1 MTDGLE
7 ETGTRVRLSE
17 VLSALSFILDR
28 VEGQPEGHAVR
39 SCFIGMSVA
48 ERLGLSEE
56 RRSAL
61 FYALLLKDA
70 GCSSNASRV
79 AALLDADDS
88 GAKSALKMVDRD
100 RLPEAVAYLVRN
112 VGRGRPLRSRV
123 GRFFSVLL
131 RGQKEGREFVR
142 IRCER
147 GAEIS
152 RSLGFPEGTARAIRA
167 LDERWDGAG
176 HPDGLR
182 GEEIPLLARICGLAQ
197 TIEVFHAA
205 GGPARAEGVAR
216 DRRGTWFAPE
226 VVDAFLAA
234 AREDDLWERLRGPGL
249 ATSVSGMEPGEEIP
263 ATPERLDRIP
273 RAFARI
279 IDAKSPFTYR
289 HSEGVATAAAAM
301 GERMGFAP
309 RAVRDQEW
317 AGLLH
322 DIGKLSVSSRILDKP
337 GPLTAAERTEIRKH
351 PALTYDILSRV
362 TPFRHLAEVAASHH
376 ERPDGKGYHRGLKA
390 DALSL
395 RARILAVADTFD
407 ALSQDRP
414 YRPAMPMEKV
424 LDCLRNE
431 SGTGLCPE
439 CVEVLEDLVSDGE
452 GCLALGRSAPKVGRD
467 SMTRYP

>member
-1 MTDGLE
+1 MSDGLE
-7 ETGTRVRLSE
+7 ETGTRVRLCE

-79 AALLDADDS
+79 AAVLDADDS
-88 GAKSALKMVDRD
+88 GAKGALKMVDRE
-100 RLPEAVAYLVRN
+100 RLPQAVAYLARN

-131 RGQKEGREFVR
+131 RGQREGREFVR

-152 RSLGFPEGTARAIRA
+152 RFLGFPEGTARTIRA
-167 LDERWDGAG
+167 STSAG
-176 HPDGLR
+176 TVPATRTGCAARRYRPWPGSAASPRPSRSSTPPAAPPAPRRSPATAVGPGSPPRSWTLSWRRR
-182 GEEIPLLARICGLAQ
+182 GRTACGSAC
-197 TIEVFHAA
+197 
-205 GGPARAEGVAR
+205 GGPASWGPSPAWSRA
-216 DRRGTWFAPE
+216 RRYRRRPSGWTGSPAPSPASSTPNPPSPTGTP
-226 VVDAFLAA
+226 
-234 AREDDLWERLRGPGL
+234 RGSRRPRRRWASAWASRPGRC
-249 ATSVSGMEPGEEIP
+249 ATRSGRGC
-263 ATPERLDRIP
+263 
-273 RAFARI
+273 
-279 IDAKSPFTYR
+279 Y
-289 HSEGVATAAAAM
+289 
-301 GERMGFAP
+301 
-309 RAVRDQEW
+309 
-317 AGLLH
+317 
-322 DIGKLSVSSRILDKP
+322 DIGKLGVSSRILDKP
-337 GPLTAAERTEIRKH
+337 GPLTAAERAEIRKH
-351 PALTYDILSRV
+351 SALTYDILSRV

-424 LDCLRNE
+424 LACLRNE
-431 SGTGLCPE
+431 SGTGLSPE

-467 SMTRYP
+467 STTRYP

>member
-1 MTDGLE
+1 M
-7 ETGTRVRLSE
+7 RLSE

-61 FYALLLKDA
+61 FHALLLKDA

-88 GAKSALKMVDRD
+88 GAKGALKMVDRD
-100 RLPEAVAYLVRN
+100 RLPEAVAYLARN

-131 RGQKEGREFVR
+131 RGQRAGREFVR

-147 GAEIS
+147 GAQIS

-176 HPDGLR
+176 HPNGLR
-182 GEEIPLLARICGLAQ
+182 GEEIPPLARIRGLAQ
-197 TIEVFHAA
+197 TVEVFHAA
-205 GGPARAEGVAR
+205 GGPARAEEVAR

-226 VVDAFLAA
+226 VADAFLAA
-234 AREDDLWERLRGPGL
+234 AREDGLWERLRGPGL
-249 ATSVSGMEPGEEIP
+249 TGSVSGMEPGEEIP
-263 ATPERLDRIP
+263 ATPERLDRIL

-289 HSEGVATAAAAM
+289 HSGGSRRPRRRWASAWASRPGRCATRS
-301 GERMGFAP
+301 GRGCY
-309 RAVRDQEW
+309 
-317 AGLLH
+317 
-322 DIGKLSVSSRILDKP
+322 DIGKLGVSSRILDKP
-337 GPLTAAERTEIRKH
+337 GPLTAAERAEIRKH
-351 PALTYDILSRV
+351 PGLTYDILWRV

-376 ERPDGKGYHRGLKA
+376 ERPDGKGYHRGLKT

-414 YRPAMPMEKV
+414 YRPAMPMENV
-424 LDCLRNE
+424 LACLRNE
-431 SGTGLCPE
+431 SGTGLRPE

-452 GCLALGRSAPKVGRD
+452 GCLALDRSAPKVGRD
-467 SMTRYP
+467 STTRYP